1 MPDSVVI
8 NQALKY
14 ISIELLYLASIHCF
28 MNVKGIGFS
37 SKPALSLFR
46 ALRLAKVMLH
56 NCRTWATVLCIVLV
70 WLPLGVSS
78 LALMSSGLGHTAFV
92 GVIVICLCLAGACSA
107 FCSLGLVAMA
117 CLLLLVVL
125 LALLM
130 LTGLRGCAYLAML
143 VLLGM
148 RGT

>member
-1 MPDSVVI
+1 MIIDVI
-8 NQALKY
+8 PILDVDN
-14 ISIELLYLASIHCF
+14 IIEVLTTQLQDLGS
-28 MNVKGIGFS
+28 
-37 SKPALSLFR
+37 
-46 ALRLAKVMLH
+46 
-56 NCRTWATVLCIVLV
+56 TVLCIVLV

-78 LALMSSGLGHTAFV
+78 LALVSSGLGHTAFV